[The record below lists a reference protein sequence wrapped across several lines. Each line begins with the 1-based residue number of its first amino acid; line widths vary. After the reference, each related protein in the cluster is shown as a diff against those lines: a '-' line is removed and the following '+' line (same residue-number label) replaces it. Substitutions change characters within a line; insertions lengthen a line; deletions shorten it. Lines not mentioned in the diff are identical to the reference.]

1 MEDFASEVNKMS
13 LADIK
18 LILED
23 QLDLYSDSEIQIL
36 RYAYE
41 NKLQDPN
48 EINADPAWVEE
59 IDFSPE
65 DDEET
70 YQIKI
75 SKEEDQSILLAKK
88 IQVTTTDIHNKYE
101 IIAPIIYNTTNRGVF
116 SSLYKKLLSKY
127 KNTQYEELL
136 SFPSLSPQTKTDG
149 MALLTLFDLSAGFEG
164 TVGQQSFDLAFYMSI
179 AEMKLRAS
187 ELGGN
192 AIVGLKIDFDL
203 DTTNFGCFYLQMYGT
218 VVKRLDS
225 AGQ

>member
-48 EINADPAWVEE
+48 EINADPAWAEE

-101 IIAPIIYNTTNRGVF
+101 IIAPIIYNTINRGVF

-218 VVKRLDS
+218 VVKLLDS

>member
-48 EINADPAWVEE
+48 EINADPAWAEE

-70 YQIKI
+70 YQTKI
-75 SKEEDQSILLAKK
+75 SKEENQSILLAKK

-218 VVKRLDS
+218 VVKLLDS